1 MVQTGYHGK
10 FLYRKGGQNT
20 GRGFLERWLLSS
32 DCQHSRDVWITP
44 LIVYCN
50 IWLALKWSSTW
61 TRCLKA
67 PCNGTILF
75 LFLFCKGSTKQI
87 HPLCLNFLLCVLNSS
102 GCTIL
107 VLSPNSAR
115 HLIMSNLT
123 GFGKID
129 VLELMM
135 KVLCWDWRV
144 EEQMFS
150 YPQCFLG
157 LEHLIMKVFSLPQ
170 PCNGFYRHCF
180 SKLLIS

>member
-102 GCTIL
+102 GCTIS

-129 VLELMM
+129 VLVRANDESSLLRL
-135 KVLCWDWRV
+135 KSRGADVLL
-144 EEQMFS
+144 
-150 YPQCFLG
+150 PT
-157 LEHLIMKVFSLPQ
+157 VFPGIGALNYESIFPTSTL
-170 PCNGFYRHCF
+170 
-180 SKLLIS
+180 